1 VEELEASA
9 SGVARAAAL
18 IRSGEV
24 IAFPTDTVYGLAALA
39 SDAAARRRIYE
50 IKGRSLDQ
58 PLILMAAGA
67 PAFELWVEIDARAR
81 GLMER
86 FWPGP
91 LTLVLPAPAAGFGAT
106 QSLRIPAHPA
116 ALLLLETV
124 GDVLATTSCNRTG
137 EAPAL
142 SAADAKGLP
151 GLAAV
156 LDGGPSP
163 GGQASTLLDLTGKEP
178 RILRPGPVTEADIA
192 ASIQ

>member
-1 VEELEASA
+1 MTHLEASA

-18 IRSGEV
+18 IRAGEV

-39 SDAAARRRIYE
+39 SNAAARRQIYE

-58 PLILMAAGA
+58 PLILMAALA
-67 PAFELWVEIDARAR
+67 SAFEPCVEIDERARA
-81 GLMER
+81 LMER

-91 LTLVLPAPAAGFGAT
+91 LTLVLPARAAASGAT
-106 QSLRIPAHPA
+106 RGLRIPAHPA

-137 EAPAL
+137 EPPAL
-142 SAADAKGLP
+142 SAAETKGLS

-178 RILRPGPVTEADIA
+178 RILRPGPVTEAHIA